1 MPPKGKGKAKEK
13 VAPKEKKE
21 KVITPE
27 KAAYLEFAKKHS
39 LFIRE
44 NFALFPNLK
53 SGPSG
58 KPNISNEGDHIQ
70 RLKPAFEPMGQ
81 GPLATFPKEWL
92 AKRKELQSKEGYK
105 KWPKGVVSFEVWAT
119 ATAYD
124 HNPKVKFG
132 GPAFQNMLQFLLVDS
147 GFSKPPEF
155 DATLYCKNTG
165 TRENRRGPN
174 WYKYGTDDFK
184 EGPHSVGINEK
195 NKDNLAWYTPETQ
208 GAYDK
213 LVGGGNGAGS
223 NSTHPDYNINDHMTK
238 WFNPV
243 NGDGKPKQMFTVG
256 APTDIGTKH
265 NWFYHCL
272 GFPQLYDASQQGG
285 GNNNSCGQFVTSGD
299 KDQCNEAQR
308 GITALGN
315 LLAGVMG
322 LYYYEG
328 CEKPENNWTVTQK
341 HNGQSYQ
348 IRMRMWNPRY
358 KLVEAH
364 PIPGKKNKVPLS
376 GGRLLIREPVNSTY
390 KSTKSSGQFVGSH
403 FDVHKDHH
411 SGFLLPAPFKM
422 KLNAGDDEDDDT
434 KKKKGS
440 KKQTEKK
447 NNSKAVLLINEPTP
461 PQFLKQLV
469 NKKGNA
475 SIGPWFGVE
484 ETAKTDH
491 SDRGKA
497 TKGGIVASKENRL
510 ELMRTLHEALGDIVH
525 LPEEGPDALRF
536 GFKTPV
542 AHWLFPMWQTDDTEL
557 TGVEMGN
564 SKTKGTGYQP
574 IPNWRKAE
582 YIKESPEGEEPHVD
596 WTRSNK
602 IAEMINQHG
611 LAVTMLDLQYNEEG
625 KLFALNNI
633 DYILGGEQ
641 GGKQASEGTSAA
653 AEIEEEGNEGSDTSA
668 FVDGDSE
675 SDGDGGG
682 VQDPPPLPP
691 ETEETEED
699 REGQDPV
706 VQDESLVQ
714 LDNQEALEKQATTNE
729 DDPDIVKEPTVFTP
743 ATPLVLLTHTIGDV
757 DVTLT
762 TSDAEKKLMER
773 IAKEE
778 KAPMGGDMQ
787 PGATQ
792 RSGNRDLNQ
801 HFKSSLLQAW
811 PHADIYNV
819 DELKLETQL
828 DPMSE
833 AQLQEYRAQ
842 YGSTKNTYL
851 RGEKIPKLITGIT
864 PRYGYAKDVIHTNLF
879 TDNAVHMK
887 HMCRMVAIYFENG
900 EFGNK
905 GSEFKI
911 SFADKQRG
919 MLYGV
924 YGDEKSG
931 AIQYG
936 WMGQSNFPPAGELK
950 KMKAKEKHTH
960 VQLWPPVFGVNTKNK
975 AMGPTAALLI
985 TLSDINMHA
994 GADEDKLVC
1003 TKAEFKNWFKQK
1015 RRQEEWATMSVLQ
1028 WVTSPW
1034 HYVTLPYMKKRLLF
1048 DDGET
1053 YSEGCKRCSR
1063 PFHEY
1068 KHMYSWFPKSP
1079 EGTQHWQMGYW
1090 CVNGPGGCSTALAPK
1105 PFHHG
1110 ALWTDPV
1117 GNPVT
1122 TTSETSVLDK
1132 PETPGW
1138 HNWPTRAFMFGYKPA
1153 QPGGKVKAKYPITRD
1168 EYDRREDNLPEEIGR
1183 LPRQGQSLL
1192 FKRYTNHMYHEHRL
1206 EFWGGKY
1213 PEYPQSRPSYRMS
1226 RLHTGMR
1233 EYNLQRASKYGNLCF
1248 DCAAVLENA
1257 PGLLI
1262 RNYQKKV
1269 YQKGDFLPK
1278 MSKDDKLKGPDG
1290 NTYWSAL
1297 LMNMGDEG
1305 LDRSLI
1311 NFDHT
1316 HSRNHTAESI
1326 QRSMKKYLQYI
1337 SSQQEMVL
1345 GRDGDLAPLT
1355 KFNAP
1360 PDIYIQKQVEL
1371 KSGIIGQVD
1380 HEQLAEA
1387 VKALGKMKPI
1397 TKEVNGKL
1405 VTKLPNWWT
1414 SPLKREERLAT
1425 FALPAFQHM
1434 IFELERK
1441 YMHNSQFVK
1450 DKQTKV
1456 FDSDMVRVEERNV
1469 ELQHNGITYKNCL
1482 RVRQYVPPKVN
1493 DKTKEVFAQPKAE
1506 VVYYYDKLNKKQMQ
1520 ANKKTELET
1529 MWRGDDYVQQTGGQG
1544 RPNRQLIQYRKMR
1557 QSRLFIT
1564 YSLHRAVTS
1573 EDEARFIMMRMA
1585 DAAHCLFG
1593 NDQNLAELLV
1603 FGYKVGAGADPN
1615 DSMGKGGFTQI
1626 TAPKKKDQ
1634 IPNFYGHDDG
1644 SSYLHDTYQTHVDSV
1659 DVDGGIEIGP
1669 QRHHPHFHILLTVN
1683 HYSYI
1688 QIDYFKMNA
1697 YLEMMFKGIDKL
1709 NKGWG
1714 DKFKLLDASGNLFY
1728 TDNENPYVDI
1738 KLYPQ
1743 DNWNDII
1750 AAYVRKNA
1758 TPGPIEAARIR
1769 PPPPQ

>member
-1 MPPKGKGKAKEK
+1 MPPRGKAKEK
-13 VAPKEKKE
+13 VAPKEKEKKA

-27 KAAYLEFAKKHS
+27 KAAYLQFAKENS

-44 NFALFPNLK
+44 NFALFPNLT

-58 KPNISNEGDHIQ
+58 KPNVSNEGEQIQ
-70 RLKPAFEPMGQ
+70 HMKPAFEPMGQ
-81 GPLATFPKEWL
+81 GPLATFPEEWL
-92 AKRKELQSKEGYK
+92 AKRKELQSKVGYK

-124 HNPKVKFG
+124 HNPKVEFG

-147 GFSKPPEF
+147 GFTKPPEF
-155 DATLYCKNTG
+155 DATLYCKNNG

-195 NKDNLAWYTPETQ
+195 NASNKAWYTPETQ
-208 GAYDK
+208 GAYDV

-223 NSTHPDYNINDHMTK
+223 NSTHPDYNISANMAK
-238 WFNPV
+238 VGSINPV
-243 NGDGKPKQMFTVG
+243 NGKGKPRQLFTVG
-256 APTDIGTKH
+256 SPSDIGTKH
-265 NWFYHCL
+265 NWLYHCL
-272 GFPQLYDASQQGG
+272 GFPQLYDAVQQGP

-299 KDQCNEAQR
+299 KSQCNEAQR

-341 HNGQSYQ
+341 HNDQSYK

-364 PIPGKKNKVPLS
+364 PIPGKKKNKVPVS

-390 KSTKSSGQFVGSH
+390 DSKKSSGEFVGSH
-403 FDVHKDHH
+403 FVGNDHK

-422 KLNAGDDEDDDT
+422 KLNAGDDEDDE
-434 KKKKGS
+434 KKGS
-440 KKQTEKK
+440 KKQKQTEKQNK
-447 NNSKAVLLINEPTP
+447 SKAVLLINEPTP

-484 ETAKTDH
+484 EAADPG
-491 SDRGKA
+491 DA
-497 TKGGIVASKENRL
+497 QQGGIVASKVDRL
-510 ELMRTLHEALGDIVH
+510 KLMRTLHEALGDIVH
-525 LPEEGPDALRF
+525 LPERGPDALRF

-542 AHWLFPMWQTDDTEL
+542 AHWLFPMWQNDDTEL

-582 YIKESPEGEEPHVD
+582 YIKESPKKGEQHVD
-596 WTRSNK
+596 WTRSK
-602 IAEMINQHG
+602 QIAHMLNHHG
-611 LAVTMLDLQYNEEG
+611 LAVTMLDLKYNDDG

-641 GGKQASEGTSAA
+641 GGKQSAA
-653 AEIEEEGNEGSDTSA
+653 VEMIEEEEPEEEGSEGSG
-668 FVDGDSE
+668 VDGGPE
-675 SDGDGGG
+675 SDADEGG
-682 VQDPPPLPP
+682 VQGDLDPPPLP

-699 REGQDPV
+699 LEGKDPV
-706 VQDESLVQ
+706 VRDESLGQ
-714 LDNQEALEKQATTNE
+714 LNHKEALEKQATNE
-729 DDPDIVKEPTVFTP
+729 DDPDIVKEPTIFVP
-743 ATPLVLLTHTIGDV
+743 ADGADLLTHTIGDV
-757 DVTLT
+757 DVNLT
-762 TSDAEKKLMER
+762 RGEAEKALMKKFEGVEG
-773 IAKEE
+773 A
-778 KAPMGGDMQ
+778 MGQDMQ

-811 PHADIYNV
+811 PHADIYDV
-819 DELKLETQL
+819 DALKLVTQQ

-833 AQLQEYRAQ
+833 EQLQEYRAQ

-851 RGEKIPKLITGIT
+851 RGEKVPKLITDIT
-864 PRYGYAKDVIHTNLF
+864 PSYGYAKDVIHTKLF
-879 TDNAVHMK
+879 TDDAVHMK
-887 HMCRMVAIYFENG
+887 HMCRMVAIYFEDS

-911 SFADKQRG
+911 SCEDKQRG

-924 YGDEKSG
+924 YGDKISG

-936 WMGQSNFPPAGELK
+936 WMGNSSFPPPTELK
-950 KMKAKEKHTH
+950 KMKAEEGHTH
-960 VQLWPPVFGVNTKNK
+960 VQLWPPVFGVNKNNK
-975 AMGPTAALLI
+975 AMGPTAALFI

-994 GADEDKLVC
+994 GTDEDKLVC
-1003 TKAEFKNWFKQK
+1003 TKANFKTWFRKA

-1034 HYVTLPYMKKRLLF
+1034 HYVTLPYQKKRLLF

-1079 EGTQHWQMGYW
+1079 EGTQHWQVGYW
-1090 CVNGPGGCSTALAPK
+1090 CVNGSGGCSTALAPK

-1117 GNPVT
+1117 GEPVT
-1122 TTSETSVLDK
+1122 TVQETSVVDNRND
-1132 PETPGW
+1132 PGW
-1138 HNWPTRAFMFGYKPA
+1138 HNWPTQAFMFGKLPR
-1153 QPGGKVKAKYPITRD
+1153 KKEKYPITRS
-1168 EYDRREDNLPEEIGR
+1168 EYDRRENNLPEQIDR
-1183 LPRQGQSLL
+1183 LPREGQSLV
-1192 FKRYTNHMYHEHRL
+1192 FKRYMNHMYHEHRL
-1206 EFWGGKY
+1206 EFWGGKGKY
-1213 PEYPQSRPSYRMS
+1213 PEYPQSRPSYKQS

-1262 RNYQKKV
+1262 RNYQKKI
-1269 YQKGDFLPK
+1269 YEKGDFLPK
-1278 MSKDDKLKGPDG
+1278 MSKGDKLKGPDG
-1290 NTYWSAL
+1290 GTYWSAL
-1297 LMNMGDEG
+1297 LKNMGDEG

-1311 NFDHT
+1311 NFDHG
-1316 HSRNHTAESI
+1316 SRNHTAESI

-1337 SSQQEMVL
+1337 SSQQEMEL
-1345 GRDGDLAPLT
+1345 GRDGGLAPLT

-1469 ELQHNGITYKNCL
+1469 ELTHRKVTYKNCL

-1493 DKTKEVFAQPKAE
+1493 DRTKEVFAQPKAE

-1520 ANKKTELET
+1520 LNKKTELET
-1529 MWRGDDYVQQTGGQG
+1529 MWRGDDYVQQTGGQ
-1544 RPNRQLIQYRKMR
+1544 RPNRQLVQYRKMR

-1634 IPNFYGHDDG
+1634 IPNFYGHADG